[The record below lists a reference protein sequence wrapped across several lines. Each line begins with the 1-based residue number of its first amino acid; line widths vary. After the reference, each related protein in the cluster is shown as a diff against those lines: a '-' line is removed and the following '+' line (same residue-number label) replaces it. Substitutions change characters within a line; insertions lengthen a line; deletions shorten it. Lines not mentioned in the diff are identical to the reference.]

1 MKNMGN
7 QNEVKDITL
16 SELQEHLN
24 EIIEQCGKDS
34 EVFFQF
40 DNNYQFVI
48 KGIYV
53 SKCECCDQ
61 KLPLIY
67 GELL

>member
-1 MKNMGN
+1 MSN

-40 DNNYQFVI
+40 DNNHQFVI

-53 SKCECCDQ
+53 SKCECCEQ